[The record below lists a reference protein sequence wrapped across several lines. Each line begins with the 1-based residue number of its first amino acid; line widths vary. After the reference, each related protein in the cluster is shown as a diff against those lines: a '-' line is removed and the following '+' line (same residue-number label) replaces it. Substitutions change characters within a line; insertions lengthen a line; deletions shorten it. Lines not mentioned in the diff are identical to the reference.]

1 MIQREFSA
9 EAILFLAICFSATE
23 SVSIRKST
31 DLSYTIGHGNNL
43 ISNLKATQPL
53 AVNELQFIYIYIYI
67 YNYIYTL
74 HHHKQKEKTR
84 RFPVTK
90 IYEGCLGLIK

>member
-67 YNYIYTL
+67 IIYIHYTIINKKKKL
-74 HHHKQKEKTR
+74 DVFQSPRYMK
-84 RFPVTK
+84 
-90 IYEGCLGLIK
+90 GAWD

>member
-1 MIQREFSA
+1 M
-9 EAILFLAICFSATE
+9 
-23 SVSIRKST
+23 RKPFFFWQFVFQQLKVFQS

-74 HHHKQKEKTR
+74 HHHQQKEKTR

-90 IYEGCLGLIK
+90 IYDGGWG

>member
-23 SVSIRKST
+23 SVSIQKST

-53 AVNELQFIYIYIYI
+53 AVNELSSNLYIYIYTQ
-67 YNYIYTL
+67 NGN
-74 HHHKQKEKTR
+74 Q
-84 RFPVTK
+84 
-90 IYEGCLGLIK
+90 IKSTHISY